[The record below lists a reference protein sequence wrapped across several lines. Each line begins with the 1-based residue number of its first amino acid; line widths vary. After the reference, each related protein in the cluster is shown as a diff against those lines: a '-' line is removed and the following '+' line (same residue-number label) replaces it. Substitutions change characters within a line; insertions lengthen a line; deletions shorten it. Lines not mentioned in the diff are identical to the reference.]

1 MSIIYNCPAQ
11 RNPAQIR
18 RCWAARNILSKY
30 NTPIQDVS
38 VNIEYD
44 HAIIK
49 YLKTHKVNVARL
61 EYPQIVVNN
70 NIVGPVAELQAAD
83 EDGRLANF
91 VRSVPHEIQQAIAL
105 NASLLEESNKS
116 HELQREKERR
126 EHEEEKKKLAAQLE
140 LQQQKLREEQ
150 QREEER
156 RKERELKLLKKRE
169 ADSLYQSQ
177 RDIQINQISEKII
190 AVQNVEKDKVN
201 QRKAYNALI
210 NEDEEML
217 KSIPED
223 MRAMV
228 NQIHGILPQLFK
240 RSIIPICQRLQSFE
254 AAIDFVFENQEKLEA
269 EQPKFPL
276 LDIVEEPVPSMAAS
290 LLESSLLISAVE
302 EQAPSAAVEELVERN
317 SYLESENAKL
327 KEEFTKFKL
336 QQLQFLMA
344 LRDETKEELKNLDRK
359 LEKQLAEVETTRRLI
374 GNASKKLELIDNQ
387 VIEFN
392 ASMNL

>member
-1 MSIIYNCPAQ
+1 M
-11 RNPAQIR
+11 
-18 RCWAARNILSKY
+18 
-30 NTPIQDVS
+30 
-38 VNIEYD
+38 
-44 HAIIK
+44 
-49 YLKTHKVNVARL
+49 
-61 EYPQIVVNN
+61 NN
-70 NIVGPVAELQAAD
+70 LIPVADLQVAD

-169 ADSLYQSQ
+169 ADALYQSQ

-223 MRAMV
+223 MQAMV
-228 NQIHGILPQLFK
+228 NQIHGKIG
-240 RSIIPICQRLQSFE
+240 R
-254 AAIDFVFENQEKLEA
+254 
-269 EQPKFPL
+269 
-276 LDIVEEPVPSMAAS
+276 AS
-290 LLESSLLISAVE
+290 CRERVY
-302 EQAPSAAVEELVERN
+302 VLV
-317 SYLESENAKL
+317 
-327 KEEFTKFKL
+327 
-336 QQLQFLMA
+336 
-344 LRDETKEELKNLDRK
+344 
-359 LEKQLAEVETTRRLI
+359 
-374 GNASKKLELIDNQ
+374 
-387 VIEFN
+387 
-392 ASMNL
+392 